1 MERFISLTRVS
12 CRRGVEGTEWAEQ
25 ITKIQQQEEEEED
38 YGSALIELILASK
51 VTSIRLLSYYRTAI
65 SKQIIEPSRAASKLI
80 ITSNRITTNKLN
92 WLAEPLLS
100 QQNLAVSVEEHL
112 DPLLE
117 LINSTTTTKEEQPI
131 SVLAQILLRSIANE
145 LLAKPVTT
153 KLDNRTILKIT
164 QTIAPNDD
172 HLHSLLRHLSPSTAK
187 GLAYNPSSRTSTT
200 ASGLIAYIL
209 LTPGGATSFQPF
221 ISFASSRRDSFI
233 LELLSAA
240 IQLGNV
246 PKQELEEEDQDINLI
261 PWIALLAGGR
271 LAEIIRT
278 IIDSIDKKDHIT
290 LLDTHQLQL
299 LSSKIN
305 PQKIWYCLLDSLI
318 VNNLVDSDTL
328 PHLVSLSDSVGTD
341 ESVPVYYKYAHH
353 SCLEL
358 GLHSLANSLS
368 VDISST
374 TISELINKLVQSL
387 RLACESFDLSRC
399 ISITKSITKS
409 ESLSVLFIWAKPVQ
423 ILAPIRELLDD
434 WNSIRNRTSNNHHLK
449 NDLEDHRTV
458 HSNENDGGEHHHHQN
473 SVIDESSSGSEF
485 EKFGALLGWIQG
497 VIGRFN
503 LMANLGAHL
512 GSTKGFTINYTSNP
526 SQSYSL
532 TDLGPIQMTTLS
544 TWIESLYGST
554 GIPDDLLIKTDPRI
568 FFMISTSLFKQ
579 SFDALKAGLIDLQ
592 TFRDGLSYFEHK
604 LLVEGCAIGVIGWLL
619 DELSRLGPI
628 SPSSFPTALIEI
640 LQSILLSE
648 SISSTALFLVSA
660 RSLKVLRQFDK
671 LFTDRKTCLIEEDS
685 NSDLN
690 RRVQLNLEVIEQRLT
705 VLPTTEMIT
714 PARFISFDF
723 GESNVSWSQ
732 ALDMAVK
739 MAIDGNLSEEED
751 SQDRTI
757 PIWSLLPQIMKALK
771 AKEFVKILIGSIVK
785 AIKPD
790 PDPPSPRPCR
800 RVEKAWDIHQYQRLE
815 RAIGLAVDIL
825 TWPADLP
832 SSESRRL
839 RALEELFGGW
849 GNRLSKT
856 TDIDHAEIER
866 DILLGCLERLH
877 ALELVHSSS
886 SGVSS
891 SLNQDTDGN
900 STGDVEMRT
909 SDDHHHTG
917 NQTNDDDKDLVRN
930 LLSLRFRLISME
942 SLRREKLKQI
952 GVLDVYLD
960 AQPRSLGGS
969 ERTGKC
975 QDHQGVRAVDDL
987 GRGLEGVGQGER
999 QNVDQVLIDSHGQLL
1014 VEKADHQLND
1024 LGVEDVNG
1032 LENQNRIEIE
1042 LEPEPAT
1049 GAQTATATATA
1060 TGSETQT
1067 RTATEIGSDVVEHIE
1082 NDKEQEK
1089 ESNLDKVEEEVEV
1102 EVGDKEEEKG
1112 ELDDKAGLDVKG
1124 EQDEKEKEGLEEKEK
1139 EEEEQEQEGK
1149 EKEKGEQEQEEKEK
1163 EEEKEMEMEKG
1174 EQEEKEESK
1183 EKSRSESGIDNEIE
1197 QVEDKMEVDP
1207 KESVESTKGES
1218 TIPDTKKVHFL
1229 EPARSSTEPEKE
1241 MCTIKEDDN
1250 HQASIRDEPVR
1261 KKIKKSRTHIQV
1273 DHQLVELTVLDWII
1287 SSLTI
1292 SPVSGLSDPSTSTS
1306 STTHSSLDSSD
1317 LIEFRKIFLPA
1328 CFPVHPVDK
1337 FKLVGLVDL

>member
-1 MERFISLTRVS
+1 MERFISLTRAS
-12 CRRGVEGTEWAEQ
+12 CRRGVEGTDWAQQ
-25 ITKIQQQEEEEED
+25 IITIQQQEEED
-38 YGSALIELILASK
+38 YGSALIELTLSSK

-65 SKQIIEPSRAASKLI
+65 SKRIIEPSRAASKLI
-80 ITSNRITTNKLN
+80 IISKRITTNKLN

-117 LINSTTTTKEEQPI
+117 LIDSTTTTKEGEEQPI

-145 LLAKPVTT
+145 LLAKPVTS

-164 QTIAPNDD
+164 QTITPNDD

-187 GLAYNPSSRTSTT
+187 GLSYNPPSSTSTT

-221 ISFASSRRDSFI
+221 ISFALSRRDSFI

-240 IQLGNV
+240 IQLGTV

-278 IIDSIDKKDHIT
+278 VIDSKIIIDIE

-790 PDPPSPRPCR
+790 PDPPSPKPCR

-815 RAIGLAVDIL
+815 RAVGWPRL
-825 TWPADLP
+825 TFLGVSKIAR
-832 SSESRRL
+832 S
-839 RALEELFGGW
+839 GGTLWRW

-866 DILLGCLERLH
+866 DILLGCLDRLH
-877 ALELVHSSS
+877 ALELVHSNS

-900 STGDVEMRT
+900 STGDVEMMGI
-909 SDDHHHTG
+909 SHSGKDIIDEDDQ
-917 NQTNDDDKDLVRN
+917 NNISQI
-930 LLSLRFRLISME
+930 LLSDRFRLISME
-942 SLRREKLKQI
+942 SLRRQKLQQI

-960 AQPRSLGGS
+960 AQRQSLGDC
-969 ERTGKC
+969 ERDGER
-975 QDHQGVRAVDDL
+975 QDHQGMRSVDDL

-999 QNVDQVLIDSHGQLL
+999 QNGDQVLIHSHGQLL

-1032 LENQNRIEIE
+1032 LEDQNRIEIE

-1067 RTATEIGSDVVEHIE
+1067 RAATEIGSDVVEHTE
-1082 NDKEQEK
+1082 NDKEHEK
-1089 ESNLDKVEEEVEV
+1089 ELDLDKVEVEV
-1102 EVGDKEEEKG
+1102 EVE
-1112 ELDDKAGLDVKG
+1112 
-1124 EQDEKEKEGLEEKEK
+1124 
-1139 EEEEQEQEGK
+1139 
-1149 EKEKGEQEQEEKEK
+1149 
-1163 EEEKEMEMEKG
+1163 
-1174 EQEEKEESK
+1174 EEKEESK

-1328 CFPVHPVDK
+1328 CFPVHPLDK

>member
-25 ITKIQQQEEEEED
+25 ITKIQQQEEEED

-839 RALEELFGGW
+839 RALEELLGG
-849 GNRLSKT
+849 GAIDSRRQPISIMLKSK
-856 TDIDHAEIER
+856 EISYLDVSR
-866 DILLGCLERLH
+866 DFTLWNSFILLLLGRCRNE
-877 ALELVHSSS
+877 
-886 SGVSS
+886 
-891 SLNQDTDGN
+891 D
-900 STGDVEMRT
+900 

-969 ERTGKC
+969 ERTGKY
-975 QDHQGVRAVDDL
+975 
-987 GRGLEGVGQGER
+987 
-999 QNVDQVLIDSHGQLL
+999 
-1014 VEKADHQLND
+1014 
-1024 LGVEDVNG
+1024 
-1032 LENQNRIEIE
+1032 
-1042 LEPEPAT
+1042 
-1049 GAQTATATATA
+1049 
-1060 TGSETQT
+1060 
-1067 RTATEIGSDVVEHIE
+1067 
-1082 NDKEQEK
+1082 
-1089 ESNLDKVEEEVEV
+1089 
-1102 EVGDKEEEKG
+1102 
-1112 ELDDKAGLDVKG
+1112 
-1124 EQDEKEKEGLEEKEK
+1124 
-1139 EEEEQEQEGK
+1139 
-1149 EKEKGEQEQEEKEK
+1149 
-1163 EEEKEMEMEKG
+1163 
-1174 EQEEKEESK
+1174 
-1183 EKSRSESGIDNEIE
+1183 NEIE

-1328 CFPVHPVDK
+1328 CF
-1337 FKLVGLVDL
+1337 LSSGGQIQTCGLVDL